1 MSILLSIFGAD
12 PASLSFDL
20 GKLNEGTPQLILIAV
35 PFMVFFTAIEI
46 FISFKQERKYY
57 ETKETVGSVLVGVGN
72 LVVSAFVN
80 MALILLVVWI
90 WKLVPWRM
98 ELNWWTFI
106 PCYIIFDFCSY
117 WAHRASHS
125 NRFLWATHIA
135 HHSGEKYN
143 LAVSFRLSW
152 VQHLKTPFFVPAM
165 LCGFHPYV
173 FFVSSQVAVLFQFWV
188 HTEYIK
194 KLPIIDFFFAA
205 PSNHRVH
212 HGTQPQYIDK
222 NYAATFIIW
231 DRIFKTFE
239 PEGEKVIYGLTTNIG
254 KKANPFHINFHE
266 YGEIWK
272 DMKSAKGF
280 KMKWF
285 YFMASPTKV
294 GQYKEAQEIAAA
306 KTQELVN
313 AQPATQ
319 ETVA

>member
-1 MSILLSIFGAD
+1 MSLLLNLFGAD
-12 PASLSFDL
+12 PGSLPLDADFL
-20 GKLNEGTPQLILIAV
+20 KEGLPAIIRWAV
-35 PFMVFFTAIEI
+35 PAMVIISAIEVYV
-46 FISFKQERKYY
+46 SYRQERKYY
-57 ETKETVGSVLVGVGN
+57 ETKETIGSVLVGVGN

-80 MALILLVVWI
+80 TGLILLVVWI
-90 WKLVPWRM
+90 WKMVPWRM

-117 WAHRASHS
+117 WAHRVSHS

-173 FFVSSQVAVLFQFWV
+173 FFAASQVAVLFQFWV
-188 HTEYIK
+188 HTEYIG
-194 KLPIIDFFFAA
+194 KLPIIDFIFAA

-231 DRIFKTFE
+231 DRIFGTYE
-239 PEGEKVIYGLTTNIG
+239 PEGEKVIYGLTTNID

-272 DMKSAKGF
+272 DVKNAKGF
-280 KMKWF
+280 RKKWF
-285 YFMASPTKV
+285 YLMASPTKI
-294 GQYKEAQEIAAA
+294 GQMKEAEELAAKA
-306 KTQELVN
+306 KTQALVTE
-313 AQPATQ
+313 PVITK
-319 ETVA
+319 EVA

>member
-1 MSILLSIFGAD
+1 MSIFLSIFGAD
-12 PASLSFDL
+12 PNSLPLDINFL
-20 GKLNEGTPQLILIAV
+20 KEGLPAIIRWAV
-35 PFMVFFTAIEI
+35 PAMVIISAIEVYV
-46 FISFKQERKYY
+46 SYRQERKYY
-57 ETKETVGSVLVGVGN
+57 ETKETIGSVLVGLGN
-72 LVVSAFVN
+72 LGVSAFVN
-80 MALILLVVWI
+80 IGLILLVVWI

-106 PCYIIFDFCSY
+106 PCYIIYDFCSY
-117 WAHRASHS
+117 WAHRASHT

-165 LCGFHPYV
+165 LFGFHPYV
-173 FFVSSQVAVLFQFWV
+173 FFAVSQIAVLFQFWV
-188 HTEYIK
+188 HTEYIG
-194 KLPIIDFFFAA
+194 KLPIIDFIFAA

-231 DRIFKTFE
+231 DRLFGTFE
-239 PEGEKVIYGLTTNIG
+239 PEGEKVIYGLTTNID

-272 DMKSAKGF
+272 DIKNAKGL

-285 YFMASPTKV
+285 YLMASPTKI
-294 GQYKEAQEIAAA
+294 GQMKEAEEKAA
-306 KTQELVN
+306 KANEMFQTQQSV
-313 AQPATQ
+313 Q
-319 ETVA
+319 ESVA